1 MTFRA
6 WLKQHFFTTYP
17 GFQGFVPAATN
28 DVFVKSVRM
37 GLTQTLG
44 RATEILDEETQLFLA
59 EKYPYSEEWKETHLD
74 QDAAQM
80 IARLSTAIFMPA
92 LARNE
97 EWLKIAVDYTIHF
110 FTGAYVLR
118 MIPPPLRPIVHW
130 FLPFTRQ
137 LRKDVA
143 AARRLIMAEVKRRKN
158 EESEALKAG
167 IPYEK
172 PIDALQWVE
181 TTVESTGL
189 PCDPVYGQLNYTLG
203 AVHTTSVTLTNTIY
217 DLLARPEYIDLLL
230 EEIKTESE
238 GERWTKGS
246 LSKLKLM
253 DSFMK
258 ESTRLTPVTML
269 PFNRV
274 AEETFTLSD
283 GTTIPKGATLGL
295 PTLASNDPAF
305 YPDPL
310 TFDGYRFLKL
320 SKEPGGATKNT
331 FVSTSNEHII
341 FGHGKHACPG
351 RFFASN
357 EIKIILIHLLSNYEL
372 KFQEKDG
379 KKGVRPKSMEIG
391 ADLVPNPETTILI
404 RSKKGKHVGSRVE
417 M

>member
-1 MTFRA
+1 MLMFRA
-6 WLKQHFFTTYP
+6 
-17 GFQGFVPAATN
+17 
-28 DVFVKSVRM
+28 
-37 GLTQTLG
+37 
-44 RATEILDEETQLFLA
+44 
-59 EKYPYSEEWKETHLD
+59 EWKEIHLD

-97 EWLKIAVDYTIHF
+97 EWLKIAVDYTVHF

-143 AARRLIMAEVKRRKN
+143 AARLLIMAEVKRRTN

-217 DLLARPEYIDLLL
+217 DLLARPKYIDLLL
-230 EEIKTESE
+230 EEIKNESE
-238 GERWTKGS
+238 EGHRWTKGS

-258 ESTRLTPVTML
+258 ETTRLTPVTMCKYPINFSL
-269 PFNRV
+269 KSSNPLKS
-274 AEETFTLSD
+274 TLQPR
-283 GTTIPKGATLGL
+283 GRRNIQ
-295 PTLASNDPAF
+295 
-305 YPDPL
+305 PL
-310 TFDGYRFLKL
+310 
-320 SKEPGGATKNT
+320 
-331 FVSTSNEHII
+331 
-341 FGHGKHACPG
+341 
-351 RFFASN
+351 
-357 EIKIILIHLLSNYEL
+357 
-372 KFQEKDG
+372 
-379 KKGVRPKSMEIG
+379 
-391 ADLVPNPETTILI
+391 
-404 RSKKGKHVGSRVE
+404 
-417 M
+417 